1 MKGETKRTYYPKGR
15 IVFREGD
22 PGDCMYVVESGRI
35 GIYAAYG
42 TPEEKQLT
50 ELGEGSFFGEMAMV
64 RGLPRS
70 ATAVVM
76 GNDTIV
82 RTVTWETLGTYFREA
97 PAKVVGIM
105 QQMGRRIEELSEDY
119 IGACSAVTELMEQRG
134 ALLRENAE
142 MYKRIEKLEQAA
154 GTYDP
159 AGMPIWRPIDGE
171 TRGQED
177 ERFRRYME
185 EYRRYRAQQ

>member
-1 MKGETKRTYYPKGR
+1 MKGETKRTYYRKGR
-15 IVFREGD
+15 IVFCEGD

-35 GIYAAYG
+35 GIFAAYG
-42 TPEEKQLT
+42 KPEEKCLT

-76 GNDTIV
+76 DNDTVI

-105 QQMGRRIEELSEDY
+105 QQMGRRIEELSRDY
-119 IGACSAVTELMEQRG
+119 IGACGAVTELTEQRK
-134 ALLRENAE
+134 ALLEENRALHE
-142 MYKRIEKLEQAA
+142 KLADNMDPSKMPAWRRIE
-154 GTYDP
+154 
-159 AGMPIWRPIDGE
+159 GE
-171 TRGQED
+171 SCGRED
-177 ERFRRYME
+177 ERFRHYME
-185 EYRRYRAQQ
+185 EYRRYRNGQ